1 MAAPRLLSSEIEAIQ
16 VSRRDWKTIFVA
28 LVAQQADQI
37 VIEFGGDGDPA
48 RLYQLADE
56 VEASVEVEDKARI
69 LALLIARELRR
80 RAKTAIN

>member
-1 MAAPRLLSSEIEAIQ
+1 MAAPRQSSEIEASQ

-37 VIEFGGDGDPA
+37 VAEFGGDGEPA
-48 RLYQLADE
+48 RLCQLADE
-56 VEASVEVEDKARI
+56 VEASIEAEDKARM

-80 RAKTAIN
+80 RAKTALN